1 MKISMRRYNNLITL
15 NGQLNWIKSFIMMVA
30 LMSSATRVH
39 ATSDFQIWTPINI
52 NVTTTTQLRGFLE
65 FQPRVGNDASNLTS
79 MIVRPAIGW
88 AVNDKL
94 TLWAGYLMGVD
105 SITPD
110 SSTYR
115 IEHRLFQGFSWK
127 DTANNKQF
135 IWEFRNRLEERFL
148 PRNSD
153 PSIRWRTRLRVEQ
166 LIPGGSPWSV
176 IASEEI
182 FITLNDNS
190 NNAQLQSGAQ
200 QNRLYM
206 GVGYRFTPAV
216 QVETG
221 YLCQHV
227 WKNPPSP
234 DQDNNVWMTNLNFNF

>member
-1 MKISMRRYNNLITL
+1 MHHHRNLMTL
-15 NGQLNWIKSFIMMVA
+15 NGQLNWIKSFIIMVA
-30 LMSSATRVH
+30 LMSSTSAQ
-39 ATSDFQIWTPINI
+39 ATSDFQVWVPINI
-52 NVTTTTQLRGFLE
+52 NVDMTAQLRGFLE
-65 FQPRVGNDASNLTS
+65 LQQRIGDDASNLTS

-94 TLWAGYLMGVD
+94 TLWAGYLMGAD

-127 DTANNKQF
+127 DTANDKQF

-148 PRNSD
+148 PGNSD

-182 FITLNDNS
+182 FINLNDNS
-190 NNAQLQSGAQ
+190 NNAQLQAGAQ

-221 YLCQHV
+221 YLYQYV
-227 WKNPPSP
+227 WRNPPSP
-234 DQDNNVWMTNLNFNF
+234 DQGNNVWMTNLNFNF